1 MKRQRFPLPTH
12 PLTKFFEPAVE
23 SVTTSLGDASVT
35 SYRGTVRLFLTYLG
49 AQYAEVHSL
58 KQLRRDPH
66 ILGWLALLR
75 SHRPPLATITRAN
88 YVIYLRRLLEE
99 LAWTQ
104 HLPDLAHL
112 LGRDDVPRKEHHLPR
127 PLTPEQ
133 DELVQQELLRRDDLL
148 SNALLL
154 LRHTG
159 MRISECADLSFDC
172 LRLVGP
178 GQWAIHVPLGKL
190 KTERLVPVD
199 SVVCQLVE
207 RIRSLRPP
215 TAPKSGP
222 LLLPRPRGR
231 KMLVRRIRAALQ
243 DVLAAIGITARIVP
257 HQFRHTYGTEMLRA
271 GVGFASVMKLLGHKS
286 PHMTMEYLEVTQQ
299 DLQREF
305 HLARSHPRHLAPSR
319 TVSSASPPRADLA
332 SLIDSLKA
340 AQHVLEMF
348 RRNLAEDSPR
358 RLLARIARR
367 LVKILADTTKLN
379 LGQK

>member
-1 MKRQRFPLPTH
+1 M
-12 PLTKFFEPAVE
+12 E

-49 AQYAEVHSL
+49 AQYSEVHSL
-58 KQLRRDPH
+58 QQLRRDPH

-75 SHRPPLATITRAN
+75 SHHPPLATITRAN
-88 YVIYLRRLLEE
+88 HVIYLRRLLEE

-154 LRHTG
+154 MRHTG
-159 MRISECADLSFDC
+159 MRISECVDLSFDC

-231 KMLVRRIRAALQ
+231 YLMIRRLRAALR
-243 DVLAAIGITARIVP
+243 DVTAALGYSRP
-257 HQFRHTYGTEMLRA
+257 HRPAPISTHLR
-271 GVGFASVMKLLGHKS
+271 
-286 PHMTMEYLEVTQQ
+286 
-299 DLQREF
+299 
-305 HLARSHPRHLAPSR
+305 
-319 TVSSASPPRADLA
+319 
-332 SLIDSLKA
+332 
-340 AQHVLEMF
+340 
-348 RRNLAEDSPR
+348 N
-358 RLLARIARR
+358 
-367 LVKILADTTKLN
+367 
-379 LGQK
+379 